1 MLPSHLTNMNK
12 ETILKFIQQEI
23 YRPLS
28 LRELAGVFGISKKDK
43 LEFKKLVMV
52 LVHDGSIVKIK
63 GGRFGIPN
71 KMNLVTGTLECHPD
85 GYGFVVPDE
94 GGEDVFVRQ
103 MLLKGAMHKDRVV
116 VRVEGFKP
124 VPAGRKQGKGGKR
137 EGRIIRILE
146 RANKTIIGRFERAK
160 GFGIVMPLDK
170 RLTAACVIPPKDE
183 CSAKNGDVVVAEIV
197 KWQAEHAK
205 GRYAAPVVGKVI
217 EILGDY
223 EDPDVE
229 AQVIARKYNLNYK
242 FPRHVIDEA
251 KAVPQTVEE
260 HETKGRI
267 DLRDITTITIDGE
280 TAKDFDDAV
289 SIERL
294 KNYGYRLW
302 VSIAD
307 VSRYVKENSI
317 LDKEAFARGTSVYF
331 PDRCI
336 PMLPEELSNG
346 ICSLKPSV
354 DRLAFTAEMEFDN
367 EGIITG
373 YKFYE
378 SVIKSIERMTYTSV
392 KAILVDR
399 DEHLL
404 KRYSHIIDD
413 LKIMEELSLKLKKER
428 SKNGSIDFDLPE
440 PQMIIDIE
448 GRVEDIVK
456 SERNIAHG
464 IIEEF
469 MLQANQTVA
478 KFMAH
483 SKTAFLYRVHEE
495 PDNEDLLDFKEFIS
509 NFGYHLELKGRAR
522 PKTLQR
528 FLEQVKGKT
537 EEKLINHVLLRSM
550 KQARYSEENIGHFG
564 LAFDF
569 YTHFTSPI
577 RRYPDLI
584 VHRLLKTMLAKK
596 FSDKESAKWSAAL
609 PDIANHTSKMERN
622 AMEAEREIVDLKKTQ
637 FMMDKVGEA
646 FDGFITGVT
655 SFGFFVELKDYFVE
669 GLVHVTNLKDDY
681 YTFFEKQHSLIG
693 ERTKKRFR
701 IGDEVRVKIQKVDI
715 GKRQIDLVLSSSR

>member
-1 MLPSHLTNMNK
+1 MDK
-12 ETILKFIQQEI
+12 ETILKFMRQEA

-28 LRELAGVFGISKKDK
+28 FRELGGAFGISKNDK
-43 LEFKKLVMV
+43 LEFKKLVMA

-63 GGRFGIPN
+63 GGRFGILN
-71 KMNLVTGTLECHPD
+71 KMNLVAGTLECHPD

-94 GGEDVFVRQ
+94 GGEDVFVSQR
-103 MLLKGAMHKDRVV
+103 MLKGSMHRDKVV
-116 VRVEGFKP
+116 VRVEGFK
-124 VPAGRKQGKGGKR
+124 KGGKR
-137 EGRIIRILE
+137 EGRIIRILQ
-146 RANKTIIGRFERAK
+146 RANKTIVGRFEK
-160 GFGIVMPLDK
+160 TKKFSIVVPLDK
-170 RLTAACVIPPKDE
+170 RFTSVCVVPPKDE
-183 CSAKNGDVVVAEIV
+183 CSAKNGDVVVAEIT
-197 KWQAEHAK
+197 KWQGESAK
-205 GRYAAPVVGKVI
+205 AKYAAPLFGRII

-223 EDPDVE
+223 DSPDVE
-229 AQVIARKYNLNYK
+229 AEVIARKYGLNYR
-242 FPRHVIDEA
+242 FPHNVIGEA
-251 KAVPQTVEE
+251 KVVAQTVEE
-260 HETKGRI
+260 RETKGRV
-267 DLRDITTITIDGE
+267 DLRDITTVTIDGE

-294 KNYGYRLW
+294 KNGGYKLW

-307 VSRYVKENSI
+307 VSHYVKENSI

-367 EGIITG
+367 EGIITVF
-373 YKFYE
+373 KFYE

-392 KAILVDR
+392 KKILVDR

-413 LKIMEELSLKLKKER
+413 LKIMEELSRKLKKER
-428 SKNGSIDFDLPE
+428 AKNGSIDFDLPE
-440 PQMIIDIE
+440 PQLIIDIE

-456 SERNIAHG
+456 SERNIAHE

-469 MLQANQTVA
+469 MLHANQTVA
-478 KFMAH
+478 RFMAH
-483 SKTAFLYRVHEE
+483 SKAPFLYRVHEE

-509 NFGYHLELKGRAR
+509 NFGYHLELRGKVK
-522 PKTLQR
+522 PKTLQN
-528 FLEQVKGKT
+528 FLSHVEGRQ

-584 VHRLLKTMLAKK
+584 VHRLMKK
-596 FSDKESAKWSAAL
+596 VISKQLSAKNKERWEKTL
-609 PDIANHTSKMERN
+609 PDIAIHTSKMERN

-681 YTFFEKQHSLIG
+681 YTFIEKQHSLIG

-701 IGDEVRVKIQKVDI
+701 IGDEVKVKIQKVDI
-715 GKRQIDLVLSSSR
+715 GKRQIDLVLEEKDKVKSLR

>member
-1 MLPSHLTNMNK
+1 MNK
-12 ETILKFIQQEI
+12 EAILKFMRQET

-43 LEFKKLVMV
+43 LEFKKLVMA

-103 MLLKGAMHKDRVV
+103 ILLKGAMHKDKVV
-116 VRVEGFKP
+116 VRIEGT
-124 VPAGRKQGKGGKR
+124 RRNGKR
-137 EGRIIRILE
+137 EGRIIRVIE
-146 RANKTIIGRFERAK
+146 RANKTIVGRFEKAK
-160 GFGIVMPLDK
+160 KVSIVVPADKRITSTCVIAPKDDGGAKHGDIVAAEVTRWQTGIGMPLLG
-170 RLTAACVIPPKDE
+170 RVVEVIG
-183 CSAKNGDVVVAEIV
+183 S
-197 KWQAEHAK
+197 H
-205 GRYAAPVVGKVI
+205 
-217 EILGDY
+217 

-242 FPRHVIDEA
+242 FPHKVIDEA

-260 HETKGRI
+260 HETKGRV
-267 DLRDITTITIDGE
+267 DLRALTTITIDGE

-294 KNYGYRLW
+294 KNGGYRLW

-307 VSRYVKENSI
+307 VSHYVKENSN

-336 PMLPEELSNG
+336 PMLPEALSNE
-346 ICSLKPSV
+346 ICSLKPNV
-354 DRLAFTAEMEFDN
+354 DRLAFTAEMEFAPD
-367 EGIITG
+367 GIIAH

-392 KAILVDR
+392 KAILVDA
-399 DEHLL
+399 DESLK
-404 KRYSHIIDD
+404 KRYSHIIPD

-440 PQMIIDIE
+440 PQLLIDIE

-456 SERNIAHG
+456 SERNIAHQ

-478 KFMAH
+478 RFMAH
-483 SKTAFLYRVHEE
+483 SKTAFLYR
-495 PDNEDLLDFKEFIS
+495 
-509 NFGYHLELKGRAR
+509 
-522 PKTLQR
+522 
-528 FLEQVKGKT
+528 
-537 EEKLINHVLLRSM
+537 
-550 KQARYSEENIGHFG
+550 
-564 LAFDF
+564 
-569 YTHFTSPI
+569 
-577 RRYPDLI
+577 
-584 VHRLLKTMLAKK
+584 
-596 FSDKESAKWSAAL
+596 
-609 PDIANHTSKMERN
+609 
-622 AMEAEREIVDLKKTQ
+622 
-637 FMMDKVGEA
+637 
-646 FDGFITGVT
+646 
-655 SFGFFVELKDYFVE
+655 
-669 GLVHVTNLKDDY
+669 
-681 YTFFEKQHSLIG
+681 
-693 ERTKKRFR
+693 
-701 IGDEVRVKIQKVDI
+701 
-715 GKRQIDLVLSSSR
+715 